1 MIHSEDIKEKKEA
14 FPNYNNID
22 LSEYSNVIGDSSSSD
37 EDDDDYLSSGDDERS
52 GGGGG
57 GINTGLG
64 NTNKSGDNGEDDET
78 KNCDKSDARTSSV
91 EKASGESERSK
102 FHGTS
107 NNVTLSYEK
116 NGVCVGGSIND
127 DAHVYVRVK
136 TNECNGNVYKC
147 KIEKSITIKK
157 LKKGLNKILNGENE
171 YRIIYRGR
179 LLKDMEY
186 LSKYNIRFNDIL
198 YAIRLNKKRNG
209 NDVALDSGIT
219 SSQLSTIGDEYN
231 DVGKFSQNDG
241 ISKLI
246 SSMFDNSDFLKSIMD
261 SNKQLQKL
269 REKNSDLHHMLND
282 SQALKQSFEMIK
294 NPSLMK
300 ELMRNTDRAISNI
313 EAIPGGFNTLRR
325 MYHNIQ
331 EPMYASADISNE
343 NKKEKIKHYDLN
355 ASSPPTSEA
364 FPNPWASK
372 ENNSKNK
379 NGTNDM
385 DKYRL
390 MSNGLFNTANN
401 SLLKTNVKSAKDGP
415 NNGLLKTSI
424 LDLLQ
429 RRQKGHKSG
438 SPSLPTG
445 QSGQKGSNG
454 QNSQNVF
461 SNGLLNNGLLNNGLL
476 NNGLLNS
483 GLFNNGLF
491 NNGMLSNG
499 MLSNGMLSNGM
510 FSNGML
516 NNGMLS
522 NGMFNNGLH
531 NSGFLHNGMLS
542 SGLLNSGLLNGAPLN
557 GPPMKNLPEK
567 SKGSKKGE
575 GNEGSKGGEGGEGG
589 EGSKGGEG
597 GEGNEGI
604 KGCEGNE
611 GGGGEGEGSSV
622 ANLLN
627 QMMLNLNKNMSMNNS
642 GSNANVTR
650 NIFNNLNM
658 FNSPSN
664 NINSLYSPRSSGSNA
679 QYTSRLNSKAE
690 NMEMAEEE
698 IRKLLNVENLRE
710 DASPSGC
717 DDKTGKMGKENILGL
732 DTNDANR
739 ENKERTSN
747 IHLGNAHFRGVAD
760 YGGDH
765 ITQLNKTHNKGSI
778 IDLKNVSEDRNSAEP
793 GNSNT
798 NDQQYLSTYEEQL
811 DALKVMGFTDTQK
824 CIAALVRTKGNIERA
839 IDLLLGD
846 LGTSEN

>member
-1 MIHSEDIKEKKEA
+1 MIDSEEIKGKKEA

-37 EDDDDYLSSGDDERS
+37 EDDDGYLSSGDDEGS

-57 GINTGLG
+57 GTSTGLR
-64 NTNKSGDNGEDDET
+64 NTNDSGENGEGDET
-78 KNCDKSDARTSSV
+78 KNGNKSDARSSSV

-102 FHGTS
+102 FLGTS
-107 NNVTLSYEK
+107 HNATPSYEK
-116 NGVCVGGSIND
+116 NGVCVDGSVND

-231 DVGKFSQNDG
+231 DVGKFSQNDS

-390 MSNGLFNTANN
+390 MSNGLFNTDNN
-401 SLLKTNVKSAKDGP
+401 SLLKTNAKSAKDGP

-454 QNSQNVF
+454 QDGQNVF
-461 SNGLLNNGLLNNGLL
+461 SNGLLNNGLLNDGLL

-483 GLFNNGLF
+483 GLFNNGMFTNDML
-491 NNGMLSNG
+491 NNGMLNSGMLNNG
-499 MLSNGMLSNGM
+499 MLNSGMLN
-510 FSNGML
+510 NGML
-516 NNGMLS
+516 NNGMLNNGMFN
-522 NGMFNNGLH
+522 NGMFNNGLQ
-531 NSGFLHNGMLS
+531 NSGVLHNGMLS

-557 GPPMKNLPEK
+557 GPPMKNLAEE
-567 SKGSKKGE
+567 SKGSKKDEGNEGSKGGE
-575 GNEGSKGGEGGEGG
+575 GNEGSKGGEGS
-589 EGSKGGEG
+589 EGS
-597 GEGNEGI
+597 N
-604 KGCEGNE
+604 
-611 GGGGEGEGSSV
+611 V

-664 NINSLYSPRSSGSNA
+664 NINSLYPPRSSNNSA
-679 QYTSRLNSKAE
+679 QYTTRLDSKAE
-690 NMEMAEEE
+690 NMEMVEEE
-698 IRKLLNVENLRE
+698 IRKLLNIENIRE
-710 DASPSGC
+710 DTSPSGC
-717 DDKTGKMGKENILGL
+717 DDKTEKMGKDNILGL
-732 DTNDANR
+732 DVNDANK
-739 ENKERTSN
+739 ENKERTSY
-747 IHLGNAHFRGVAD
+747 IHLGNAHFRSVAD

-765 ITQLNKTHNKGSI
+765 IPQLNKTHNKGSI

-846 LGTSEN
+846 LGTSDN